1 MPDFIHGV
9 KQAHLPEAH
18 LPDQAKLPGDETRFF
33 KQGAS
38 SKGGG
43 DWMSELGNAAVGAL
57 EKAITGTVD
66 FAIQGVKDIAKAPVD
81 LAVGTAKGIGGGL
94 AAIAQG
100 VIQGIKDASSTPQQQ
115 QPREK
120 PAQQKN
126 AGQHEA
132 KSQPKMRPTAETKK
146 DYDNR
151 AQPTQNREQPQ
162 RPESGVKAHESKEP
176 AKAEPTM
183 RATAESARDV
193 AARSAPSNAP
203 QAGLKEVHAPAVR
216 QNHAPALKAI
226 TAPNQEKAW
235 AAPSI
240 KVSGEKVAD
249 SMIKQS
255 VDSIL
260 KDIRATNEISKEK
273 TQENVKAP
281 DKSPERTR

>member
-1 MPDFIHGV
+1 MPDFINGV
-9 KQAHLPEAH
+9 KQAHLPE
-18 LPDQAKLPGDETRFF
+18 QAKLPGDETRFF
-33 KQGAS
+33 KEGS
-38 SKGGG
+38 SKSG

-115 QPREK
+115 PREK
-120 PAQQKN
+120 PAQQKS

-132 KSQPKMRPTAETKK
+132 KSEPKMRPAPETKK
-146 DYDNR
+146 KDFDNR

-162 RPESGVKAHESKEP
+162 QRPESGVKAHEGKEP

-183 RATAESARDV
+183 RAAAESAKDV
-193 AARSAPSNAP
+193 AARSSAPSNTP
-203 QAGLKEVHAPAVR
+203 QAGVKEVQAPTVR

-249 SMIKQS
+249 SMIKKS
-255 VDSIL
+255 VSSIL
-260 KDIRATNEISKEK
+260 KDIRAAKEISKEK

-281 DKSPERTR
+281 QKSPERTR

>member
-33 KQGAS
+33 KQGAG
-38 SKGGG
+38 SKGSG

-115 QPREK
+115 PREK

-132 KSQPKMRPTAETKK
+132 KSEPKMRPAPETKK
-146 DYDNR
+146 DFD
-151 AQPTQNREQPQ
+151 NREQPQ
-162 RPESGVKAHESKEP
+162 RHESGVKAHEHKEP

-183 RATAESARDV
+183 RAAAESARDV
-193 AARSAPSNAP
+193 AARSAPSNTPQTGMSMKEAQAP
-203 QAGLKEVHAPAVR
+203 TVR
-216 QNHAPALKAI
+216 QNHQHAPASPK
-226 TAPNQEKAW
+226 QEKTG
-235 AAPSI
+235 AATADI
-240 KVSGEKVAD
+240 KSGKTVESVLKEVREAPAKDKAQEKV
-249 SMIKQS
+249 
-255 VDSIL
+255 
-260 KDIRATNEISKEK
+260 RETSK
-273 TQENVKAP
+273 VA
-281 DKSPERTR
+281 DKSPERMR